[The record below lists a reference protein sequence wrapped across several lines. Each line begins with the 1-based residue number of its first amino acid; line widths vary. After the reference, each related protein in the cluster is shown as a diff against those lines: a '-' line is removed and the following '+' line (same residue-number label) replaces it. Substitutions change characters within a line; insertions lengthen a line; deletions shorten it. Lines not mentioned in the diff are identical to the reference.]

1 MESNEILEIVS
12 PVLYRICDYYIYE
25 QNGYELRYEEFS
37 SEMNR
42 LLSEARQRAE
52 KRESLNAE
60 FRKIEFPLIFFI
72 DYTVKESGFAFS
84 RDYVPMAHSYNEL
97 SGDDKFFDLLDRALS
112 VEKDP
117 RIITL
122 YYIMLGL
129 GFDGAYK
136 REPVEV
142 IKRMQACAGILGDQL
157 GKGYDAVCIEGTRH
171 SSEEDRSWSSYRSLK
186 ILCVIALITMLC
198 FALNLL
204 TVHVNTAPFRNSIY
218 RALRMASPSQ
228 DYLMNTPNPIFQA
241 GSDRN
246 PGEEEEDDAVPGEDE
261 DFPVP
266 LRENPESGSDGNS
279 ENDSGKTTAV
289 SAAGK
294 ERK

>member
-142 IKRMQACAGILGDQL
+142 IKRMQACAGIRLTGIGIQNL
-157 GKGYDAVCIEGTRH
+157 RIEIVFIQVG
-171 SSEEDRSWSSYRSLK
+171 S
-186 ILCVIALITMLC
+186 MLC